1 MTEERNRNNEP
12 GNDEPERAA
21 QHLADPALT
30 LDLNAELAAI
40 RAQESW
46 QRSGRHAKT
55 LVKDAELR
63 VVLIALQP
71 GARLEEHH
79 APGRITIH
87 TLAGHLTVRVAGQ
100 TIELPVGHVLTLA
113 RSVPHDVEARG
124 ESAFLLTIAW
134 PASPAGALPTEG
146 A

>member
-1 MTEERNRNNEP
+1 LNEQP
-12 GNDEPERAA
+12 HRINEVADGDPVRAA
-21 QHLADPALT
+21 QHLADPSLT
-30 LDLNAELAAI
+30 IDLTAELAAI

-46 QRSGRHAKT
+46 KRGGRHART

-87 TLAGHLTVRVAGQ
+87 TLSGHLTVRVAGRA
-100 TIELPVGHVLTLA
+100 IDLPVGNVLTLA
-113 RSVPHDVEARG
+113 RSVPHDVEARE

-134 PASPAGALPTEG
+134 PVGQAEALPAEG

>member
-1 MTEERNRNNEP
+1 MTEQERRKNEP
-12 GNDEPERAA
+12 ADDNAERAA
-21 QHLADPALT
+21 QHLADPLLT
-30 LDLNAELAAI
+30 IDLDAELTAM

-46 QRSGRHAKT
+46 KRSGRHAKT
-55 LVKDAELR
+55 LVKDPELR

-79 APGRITIH
+79 APGRITIQ
-87 TLAGHLTVRVAGQ
+87 TLSGHLTVRVDERM
-100 TIELPVGHVLTLA
+100 IELPAGHVLTLA

-134 PASPAGALPTEG
+134 PAAQAGALPTDG

>member
-1 MTEERNRNNEP
+1 LTAQEHRTNEP
-12 GNDEPERAA
+12 ANGNPERAA
-21 QHLADPALT
+21 QHLADPLLT
-30 LDLNAELAAI
+30 FDLDAELMAM

-46 QRSGRHAKT
+46 KRSGRHAKT
-55 LVKDAELR
+55 LVKDPDLR

-87 TLAGHLTVRVAGQ
+87 TLSGHLTIRVNQ
-100 TIELPVGHVLTLA
+100 RTIELPAGQVLTIA

-134 PASPAGALPTEG
+134 PVSQDGVSPAEEV
-146 A
+146 